1 MNIPNGYGSY
11 PPAGG
16 AGPGMNQGQGYP
28 PPQGSTP
35 SYHQG
40 APPPKEALAR
50 PNEEVEASAPPP
62 DGLLDSLPGYTNI
75 GFQGAFLPPP
85 AYSEVAPAEPQNR
98 EAIRSVVTLTEEQ
111 AREAIIQFAAEH
123 CCYGKGPAVEMKL
136 NSLESS
142 SAFHYTLETFGE
154 GRSTKWKSQP
164 YRGEGIIVTG
174 PPPGAWDIQAQP
186 GAMFQP
192 SKLKVEVPNTASV
205 KPCHVCHARGYKF
218 CYSCMGSGRRECG
231 MCNGTGRRSWYENG
245 ENIERPCG
253 SCNFGWCTCFVCNGS
268 GRIECYKCKGR
279 ASLRWYIEL
288 KITWKNHLEDHIVE
302 RTALP
307 DELIRTVSGE
317 VAFEETYPRVWPINH
332 FPESEINAASNTL
345 VSKHK
350 SAFPTE
356 RILMQ
361 RHRVRIVPVTQVA
374 YSYKDMNSCF
384 FVYGFEHRVHA
395 PDYPAK
401 CCCGCTVI

>member
-1 MNIPNGYGSY
+1 NIPNGYGSY

-62 DGLLDSLPGYTNI
+62 DGLLDSLPGYANI

-164 YRGEGIIVTG
+164 YRGEGII
-174 PPPGAWDIQAQP
+174 
-186 GAMFQP
+186 P

-253 SCNFGWCTCFVCNGS
+253 SCNFGWCTARN
-268 GRIECYKCKGR
+268 YKKHIGLSAPIR
-279 ASLRWYIEL
+279 ARNYKKHIGLSAPIRARNYKKHIGLSAQTRARNYKKHIGLSAPTRARNYKKHIGLSAQTRARNYKKHIGLSAPTRARNYKKHIGLSAPIRARNYKKHIGLSAPTRARNYKKHIGLSAPYRARNL
-288 KITWKNHLEDHIVE
+288 KKHIG
-302 RTALP
+302 L
-307 DELIRTVSGE
+307 S
-317 VAFEETYPRVWPINH
+317 
-332 FPESEINAASNTL
+332 AA
-345 VSKHK
+345 
-350 SAFPTE
+350 
-356 RILMQ
+356 
-361 RHRVRIVPVTQVA
+361 
-374 YSYKDMNSCF
+374 YKARN
-384 FVYGFEHRVHA
+384 
-395 PDYPAK
+395 
-401 CCCGCTVI
+401 